1 MKRIILSILIACS
14 LISLLK
20 AQISAPA
27 ILYADSSAIILHAG
41 ILVEK
46 GEEYHLVSRKKNF
59 GIIHYRM
66 DTLFQ
71 LLEENATHVSS
82 SVEETFEL
90 ADGSRIVS
98 GYFRSVDNRSAVQA
112 TKFDST
118 GTEVWQARSDY
129 FELGVFGGKGV
140 MDEQGNLWLAGR
152 RRELGEYEAI
162 TLSMV
167 DAQGNLLWEKEYP
180 SIYGAATNGIIRKP
194 NGNLWL
200 LATEAYGDSSIWLL
214 ETTAAGDSVS
224 EMKLGSQHDR
234 AVELLTSVDGF
245 HYIIAEGQ
253 PQMINSRHLKVWKL
267 TNQGQV
273 VWESSYHFE
282 DDSTDYRELVPY
294 RARPTSDGGCIIYN
308 IAVGGYIGDSAYN
321 SIYLLKVGP
330 NGEKHWH
337 LIVEHPDVQSD
348 GDILP
353 LADGGYLLT
362 IQRGNALFPTY
373 YARLSDDG
381 TPAINVS
388 RELELQEL
396 AVAIHPNPFDTELRG
411 SIQLERPEEV
421 EVAIYDL
428 QGRQLRAQNLSGQAG
443 RNAFVFPTDHLP
455 PASYLIRVSGP
466 KGQWSQVVVKQ

>member
-1 MKRIILSILIACS
+1 MFSILIACS
-14 LISLLK
+14 LISPLS
-20 AQISAPA
+20 AQIVAPT
-27 ILYADSSAIILHAG
+27 ILYADSSATIFQAG
-41 ILVEK
+41 ILIEK
-46 GEEYHLVSRKKNF
+46 GDEYHLVSRKKNF

-71 LLEENATHVSS
+71 LLEENITYVSS
-82 SVEETFEL
+82 SVEEAFEL

-98 GYFRSVDNRSAVQA
+98 GYFLNFDNRSAVQA

-129 FELGVFGGKGV
+129 FELGAIGGKGV
-140 MDEQGNLWLAGR
+140 MDEQGNLWLAGK

-162 TLSMV
+162 TLSMI
-167 DAQGNLLWEKEYP
+167 DSQGTLLWEKEYP
-180 SIYGAATNGIIRKP
+180 SIYGAATRGIVRKP

-200 LATEAYGDSSIWLL
+200 LATESPQDQPIWLL

-224 EMKLGSQHDR
+224 ELKLGGEHDQ

-245 HYIIAEGQ
+245 HYLIAEGR
-253 PQMINSRHLKVWKL
+253 PQLINSRHLKVWKL

-273 VWESSYHFE
+273 IWESSYFFQ
-282 DDSTDYRELVPY
+282 DDTTDYRELVPY

-308 IAVGGYIGDSAYN
+308 IAVGGYLSDSAYN

-353 LADGGYLLT
+353 LSDGGYLLT
-362 IQRGNALFPTY
+362 IQRGNASYPTY

-381 TPAINVS
+381 APVINVS
-388 RELELQEL
+388 REPELSEL
-396 AVAIHPNPFDTELRG
+396 TVEIHPNPFDAELRG
-411 SIQLERPEEV
+411 SIRLERPGEL
-421 EVAIYDL
+421 EVAVYDL
-428 QGRQLRAQNLSGQAG
+428 QGRQLTVQHLSGRSGLNSFIITTEQ
-443 RNAFVFPTDHLP
+443 LP
-455 PASYLIRVSGP
+455 LASYLLRVSGP
-466 KGQWSQVVVKQ
+466 QGQFSQVVVKR